1 VEGRKAGANATQ
13 KAIQPPKIGEFIGE
27 MKAELAKVTW
37 TSQEE
42 MKVYVQ
48 VVLGATLVFG
58 FGIYAVDL
66 VIQSVLQGLG
76 VIVRFLGG

>member
-1 VEGRKAGANATQ
+1 MEGRKAGANTTQ
-13 KAIQPPKIGEFIGE
+13 KALQPPKIGEFIGE

-42 MKVYVQ
+42 MKVYIQ
-48 VVLGATLVFG
+48 VVLGATLAFG